1 MAVKDS
7 FLLMRHRI
15 VIRQVTAIVVIAAL
29 VGGGILLIRS
39 RGDDQPKPVRLPAAT
54 ANGAEPASHVSF
66 LERLIPPPP
75 EKVNGPAAPRSL
87 SDLARRLP
95 LDRAVAQLFLL
106 GFNGKDATAPIF
118 QELQRLDIGGLVL
131 DGRNYDSAQQLA
143 GLVGE
148 ATGTAKAA
156 SHLPPW
162 IMAEQDGG
170 DYSQFDDLP
179 PTHPPGDFHEA
190 AGAATALAESATTL
204 KAL

>member
-7 FLLMRHRI
+7 FRVVRRRI
-15 VIRQVTAIVVIAAL
+15 VIRQLLAVLAIAVL
-29 VGGGILLIRS
+29 VAGAVAFARS
-39 RGDDQPKPVRLPAAT
+39 RSGGDEPTAVKLPAAT
-54 ANGAEPASHVSF
+54 DNAEGPASHVSF

-75 EKVNGPAAPRSL
+75 EKVNGPTAPRSL

-118 QELQRLDIGGLVL
+118 QELQRLDIGGLVV

-190 AGAATALAESATTL
+190 A
-204 KAL
+204 